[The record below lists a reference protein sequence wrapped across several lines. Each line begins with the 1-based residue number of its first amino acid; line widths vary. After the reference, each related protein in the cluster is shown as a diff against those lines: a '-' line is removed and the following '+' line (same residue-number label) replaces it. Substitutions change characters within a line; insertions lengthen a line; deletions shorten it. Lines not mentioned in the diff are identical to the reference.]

1 MSISPACKLWQHKF
15 LLLVLAI
22 TLLINLIL
30 PSSALAWKIT
40 THVYLTDL
48 ILADALDN
56 GKVTIYRVDY
66 EAGQIVGEIGEY
78 TVAPDILTALQSD
91 AAQYRAGTVG
101 PDAYPDIAT
110 GQQVI
115 HPDTLASGV
124 EQGTDAWLRH
134 LWQQANSPAY
144 VNNRAVKAVTV
155 GFLTHA
161 AGDMFAHTF
170 VNNFTGGAFTLDP
183 AENAVKHVLLEGYMD
198 KRLPKNA
205 LDADFFADDN
215 MNIRG
220 VEDGNNDF
228 IYRAMID
235 ARPGTILDT
244 TLLPKDSP
252 GTTYSIPRIFSTLRA
267 NLETEIANANCE
279 IWEVVCLAKNEYR
292 KAWRDDIDEGLKA
305 WPQTSHQLILAL
317 AFNAERKTKTA
328 EAGDIA
334 EQYVLEHLLSMAGL
348 PDFVGLTLQEIQEI
362 IDTITPTALLE
373 IIEAFKANLLDT
385 LLVAAIGMNR
395 EQLEAFATNPELWF
409 DVVMNSGEGE
419 NVTLQRFN
427 QEYLHLAD
435 AGYSIPNEAFDY
447 TTFPPAYN
455 TVTMGKLTLLS
466 QGEVNRLLRDMG
478 SSVRLEEPNI
488 MLGFVPTLD
497 GGNQWLEGMVLA
509 QDRAI
514 YEQIFMRQAGEVR
527 PFSPVH
533 AAAFKVFV
541 PIVADSPGCLGRTP
555 TIWGTDGD
563 DVIVGTAGND
573 VIMGKAGNDQIDGGS
588 GNDFICGGVGNDVVR
603 GGDGQD
609 VVRGDA
615 GADTIFG
622 GLGDDKLYGNAGND
636 VLDGGAGRNLIFA
649 GEGFDSCVAGVG
661 NFECED

>member
-1 MSISPACKLWQHKF
+1 MHLLSPSKQRRHKF
-15 LLLVLAI
+15 LLVSLALI
-22 TLLINLIL
+22 LLINLIL

-40 THVYLTDL
+40 THVYLTDI
-48 ILADALDN
+48 ILADVLDDGN
-56 GKVTIYRVDY
+56 VTIYAVNY
-66 EAGQIVGEIGEY
+66 ETGQIIGEIGEY
-78 TVAPDILTALQSD
+78 AVEGDILTALQNNT
-91 AAQYRAGTVG
+91 AQYRAGTVG

-115 HPDTLASGV
+115 HPEALTSGV

-134 LWQQANSPAY
+134 LWDQANSPAY
-144 VNNRAVKAVTV
+144 ANNSAVRAVTM

-205 LDADFFADDN
+205 LDAAFFADSN
-215 MNIRG
+215 LNIRG
-220 VEDGNNDF
+220 VEDENNDF

-244 TLLPKDSP
+244 KLLPKDSP

-279 IWEVVCLAKNEYR
+279 IWVVVCLAKNEYR

-328 EAGDIA
+328 EASDIA
-334 EQYVLEHLLSMAGL
+334 EQFVLEHLLSMAGL
-348 PDFVGLTLQEIQEI
+348 PDFVGLTALQIQEI
-362 IDTITPTALLE
+362 INDITPTALLE
-373 IIEAFKANLLDT
+373 IIDEFKANLLDT
-385 LLVAAIGMNR
+385 LLMAAIGMNK
-395 EQLEAFATNPELWF
+395 EQLEEFATNPELWF
-409 DVVMNSGEGE
+409 DLVMNSGEGE

-427 QEYLHLAD
+427 QEYLHLVD
-435 AGYSIPNEAFDY
+435 TGYSNPNEAFDY
-447 TTFPPAYN
+447 ATFPPAYN
-455 TVTMGKLTLLS
+455 TVTMGKLALLS
-466 QGEVNRLLRDMG
+466 QDEVNRLLSDMG

-497 GGNQWLEGMVLA
+497 GSNQWLEGMVLA
-509 QDRAI
+509 QDRAV
-514 YEQIFMRQAGEVR
+514 YEQIFMRQAREVK
-527 PFSPVH
+527 PFAPLH
-533 AAAFKVFV
+533 AAFTAYL
-541 PIVADSPGCLGRTP
+541 PIISDSAGCLGRTP
-555 TIWGTDGD
+555 TIWGTNGN

-573 VIMGKAGNDQIDGGS
+573 VIMGKAGNDQIDGGG
-588 GNDFICGGVGNDVVR
+588 GNDFICGGAGNDVIS

-609 VVRGDA
+609 VMSGEA
-615 GADTIFG
+615 GADTISG
-622 GLGDDKLYGNAGND
+622 GLGDDKLDGNAGND

-649 GEGFDSCVAGVG
+649 GEGFDSCAAGVG
-661 NFECED
+661 NFECEN

>member
-1 MSISPACKLWQHKF
+1 MHLLSPSKQRRHK
-15 LLLVLAI
+15 LLLASLVLI
-22 TLLINLIL
+22 LLTNLIL

-40 THVYLTDL
+40 THVYLTDI
-48 ILADALDN
+48 ILADVLDDGN
-56 GKVTIYRVDY
+56 VTIYAVNY
-66 EAGQIVGEIGEY
+66 ETGQIIGEIGEY
-78 TVAPDILTALQSD
+78 AVEGDILTALQNNT
-91 AAQYRAGTVG
+91 AQYRAGTVG

-115 HPDTLASGV
+115 HPEALASGV

-134 LWQQANSPAY
+134 LWDQANSPAY
-144 VNNRAVKAVTV
+144 ANNSAVRAVTM

-183 AENAVKHVLLEGYMD
+183 AENALKHVLLEGYMD

-205 LDADFFADDN
+205 LDAAFFADSN
-215 MNIRG
+215 LNIRG
-220 VEDGNNDF
+220 AEDANNDF

-244 TLLPKDSP
+244 KLLPKDSP

-328 EAGDIA
+328 EASDIA

-348 PDFVGLTLQEIQEI
+348 PDFVGLTALQIQEI
-362 IDTITPTALLE
+362 INDITPTALLE
-373 IIEAFKANLLDT
+373 IIDEFKANLLDT
-385 LLVAAIGMNR
+385 LLMEAIGMNK
-395 EQLEAFATNPELWF
+395 EQLEEFATNPELWF
-409 DVVMNSGEGE
+409 DLVMNSGEGE

-427 QEYLHLAD
+427 QEYLHLVD
-435 AGYSIPNEAFDY
+435 TGYNNPNEAFDY

-455 TVTMGKLTLLS
+455 TVTMGKLALLS
-466 QGEVNRLLRDMG
+466 QDEVNRLLRDMG

-497 GGNQWLEGMVLA
+497 GSNQWLEGMVLA
-509 QDRAI
+509 QDRAV
-514 YEQIFMRQAGEVR
+514 YEQIFIRQAGEVK
-527 PFSPVH
+527 PFAPLH
-533 AAAFKVFV
+533 AAAFTAYL
-541 PIVADSPGCLGRTP
+541 PIISDSAGCLGRTP
-555 TIWGTDGD
+555 TIWGTNGN

-573 VIMGKAGNDQIDGGS
+573 VIMGKAGNDQIDGGG
-588 GNDFICGGVGNDVVR
+588 GNDFICGGTGNDVIS

-609 VVRGDA
+609 VMSGEA
-615 GADTIFG
+615 GADTISG
-622 GLGDDKLYGNAGND
+622 GLGNDKLYGKAGND
-636 VLDGGAGRNLIFA
+636 VLDGGAGRDLIFA
-649 GEGFDSCVAGVG
+649 GEGFDSCAAGVG
-661 NFECED
+661 NFECEN